1 MTIEEVGA
9 VILNILRKSISKL
22 ICSIMLDDMTS
33 KQKQKEKIKLKALC
47 NKKWSARTLK
57 WSYK

>member
-1 MTIEEVGA
+1 
-9 VILNILRKSISKL
+9 
-22 ICSIMLDDMTS
+22 MLDDMTS